1 VRFTPIERLIEQRR
15 AEISHASVADAERIF
30 EELYQYYFRG
40 AGERS
45 GGEARTLLDMIERK
59 RRESSLRA
67 RNEISV
73 PDEGGL
79 AVNVFDGWWPRRQFD
94 DGSG

>member
-1 VRFTPIERLIEQRR
+1 MRFRSFLAALSASACLAVQVFAYEPGTHR
-15 AEISHASVADAERIF
+15 EIAER
-30 EELYQYYFRG
+30 
-40 AGERS
+40 A
-45 GGEARTLLDMIERK
+45 TLPEQSSLD
-59 RRESSLRA
+59 SVLRA

-79 AVNVFDGWWPRRQFD
+79 AVNVFHGWWPRRQFD